1 MAGPSD
7 PDVRHSHWH
16 RNFRF
21 PPSLPSP
28 GTTSLN
34 PRRLSEQPIH
44 RHVGDGF
51 DFRRPIMSQ
60 PTENV
65 IDLTNEPSSP
75 ADHVPGFASLLAPR
89 RAYRT
94 TRNIVD
100 LDNDDDSPQF
110 QSERTRQAREPSPE
124 LELLFS
130 RPLASA
136 PRPRSPSITA
146 SLADGDRARNAAGSA
161 ASMVERA
168 MAGLQQNLAPYSR
181 ALNRSFGTLSNL
193 GGVRQRNQH
202 PAHHHH
208 HHNHHDHHDHH
219 HHLHRHDRHAHQV
232 PNEADLFFL
241 QDPANAELILPQNLD
256 FEAQGFHMGRSL
268 PRSSVPPPTYDP
280 PPSPRPGFTRTPKEG
295 EVLICPNCSD
305 ELGVGENDLKRQVWV
320 MKSCGHVS

>member
-7 PDVRHSHWH
+7 PDPRHSHWH
-16 RNFRF
+16 RNFHF

-28 GTTSLN
+28 RIMSVN

-44 RHVGDGF
+44 RHVGDGL

-60 PTENV
+60 PIGNV

-75 ADHVPGFASLLAPR
+75 AGHVPGFASLLAPR
-89 RAYRT
+89 RAHRT
-94 TRNIVD
+94 TRHVVD
-100 LDNDDDSPQF
+100 LDDDDDSPQF

-136 PRPRSPSITA
+136 PRPHSPSLTG
-146 SLADGDRARNAAGSA
+146 SLTDGERVRNAAGSA
-161 ASMVERA
+161 ASMV
-168 MAGLQQNLAPYSR
+168 MAGLQQNLAPLSR

-193 GGVRQRNQH
+193 GGVHQRDQPPPH
-202 PAHHHH
+202 YHHN
-208 HHNHHDHHDHH
+208 NHHDHHHP
-219 HHLHRHDRHAHQV
+219 RHDRHAHQM
-232 PNEADLFFL
+232 PNDADLFFL
-241 QDPANAELILPQNLD
+241 QDPANAELILPHNLD
-256 FEAQGFHMGRSL
+256 WETQGFHMGRSL

-305 ELGVGENDLKRQVWV
+305 ELGVGENDLKKQVWV